1 MGRAHEVRKVAMA
14 KTAAKKAKL
23 YSRYGKEIYLAAK
36 AGGPEPDGN
45 LALRRLIEKAKKEQ
59 VPADV
64 IKRAIDKVK
73 SGVTENYEEKVFEGY
88 ANGGATLI
96 VKCLTDNINRTIS
109 SVRPAFTKS
118 KAKLGNEGSVSYLYD
133 VISVVAF
140 KGLDE
145 ETVLDALVMAEVDA
159 QDIVSEEDGTIKII
173 GEPTDLYKIKEAIE
187 GIKSDIEFEIDEIQ
201 TLPQDTVELEGED
214 MELFEHY
221 KPDVVLYDV
230 LGDVVCG
237 GFAAPI
243 REGYA
248 DKVLIVTSGEKM
260 ALYAA
265 NNISSAV
272 RNFEDRS
279 YARVFGI
286 VLNHRNVENETEKVQ
301 AFSEKIGVPIVGEV
315 PRSDEIIHWE
325 EQGKTVIEGDP
336 TSRIS
341 KCFFDL
347 AALLWKE
354 EEGA

>member
-23 YSRYGKEIYLAAK
+23 YSRYGKEIYLIAK
-36 AGGPEPDGN
+36 AGGPEPEGN
-45 LALRRLIEKAKKEQ
+45 LALRRMIEKAKKEQ

-214 MELFEHY
+214 MELFERLMNNLNDCD
-221 KPDVVLYDV
+221 DVDQIYHNVANYD
-230 LGDVVCG
+230 
-237 GFAAPI
+237 
-243 REGYA
+243 EG
-248 DKVLIVTSGEKM
+248 E
-260 ALYAA
+260 
-265 NNISSAV
+265 
-272 RNFEDRS
+272 
-279 YARVFGI
+279 
-286 VLNHRNVENETEKVQ
+286 
-301 AFSEKIGVPIVGEV
+301 
-315 PRSDEIIHWE
+315 
-325 EQGKTVIEGDP
+325 
-336 TSRIS
+336 
-341 KCFFDL
+341 
-347 AALLWKE
+347 
-354 EEGA
+354 